1 MLLKFHGNVEKKK
14 RAREMQANFN
24 QYTAQQM
31 DNEERNVQTIR
42 RR

>member
-1 MLLKFHGNVEKKK
+1 MGMLRKKK

-31 DNEERNVQTIR
+31 DNEERNV
-42 RR
+42 